1 MSLVLTISPKE
12 FYNESTGEFVT
23 LEAKTIE
30 LEHNLISLSKWEAKH
45 HKPFMGDEQLTESEM
60 LDYIKCMCT
69 EDVDDVY
76 FLSLSSKNVNRL
88 KEYINDPMTA
98 TKFYSNNPRKTK
110 EPITSELIYYWMIA
124 QNIPVQFE
132 HWHLNRLL
140 TLIRLCSVK
149 QEPHKK
155 MSQAE
160 IMRQNARLNAQRR
173 AKLHSRG

>member
-12 FYNESTGEFVT
+12 FYNENTKEFVT
-23 LEAKTIE
+23 LEEKTIE

-45 HKPFMGDEQLTESEM
+45 HKPFLGDEQLTENEM

-76 FLSLSSKNVNRL
+76 FLSLSMENVKKL

-140 TLIRLCSVK
+140 TLIRLCGVK

-155 MSQAE
+155 MSQSE